1 MASTTQKVY
10 LYEFIDKLVKLEALD
25 LAPAAPIPRNEARSA
40 PMKVTAPQ
48 AARDSRRALLQLK
61 KDNVAGFV
69 VEWCALEGASDVA
82 AASDVAVR
90 ALGGIAL
97 KCWGHGQDPE
107 YFAHTRPMTCVADT
121 HSREEGSGTLT
132 VSAIEGAQMAAMHHS
147 HSVFIDCR
155 GDAYD
160 LQRAQRTY
168 DLQRNQSYF
177 HIVFERLSKLGERGE
192 FKHSEEFENTIAPA
206 LSAIRGQQSLCHSI
220 SGASRSIGFV
230 AGVLV
235 GAAGLEPREALAY
248 LHEVRGNLELGAMD
262 AEHADA
268 LSTLLHYKHRWRR
281 LCGEMG
287 LTATIRRVL
296 DPDDAKGLFLDALS
310 QASAATAHRGTENA
324 ASDEDPTEEKPAAG
338 AKRDH
343 GRANLYVIAQNAAD
357 DVEDAHQVVANALQT
372 GSVAQ
377 GDEKPPRREM
387 EPARGGACH
396 GAGGA
401 HDALAASV
409 EDGGVGQEGQAP
421 TPSCTTQRGEFVYAS
436 DEHNPWT
443 YVGTI
448 GVWEDDDEECWN
460 CGSGGEYFMSLGDGW
475 FCSIECRDVW
485 HHENPHAD
493 HGARGWPEAWEVDG
507 HGASSSTA
515 AAFDVD

>member
-1 MASTTQKVY
+1 MESKTQKID

-25 LAPAAPIPRNEARSA
+25 LAPAATLPRNEARSA
-40 PMKVTAPQ
+40 PMNVTAPQ
-48 AARDSRRALLQLK
+48 AARDSTRALLQLK

-97 KCWGHGQDPE
+97 KCWGHGFRPE

-132 VSAIEGAQMAAMHHS
+132 VSAIEGAQMAAMDHS

-155 GDAYD
+155 GDTTKGRRGQCETYS
-160 LQRAQRTY
+160 LQRTQ
-168 DLQRNQSYF
+168 NYF
-177 HIVFERLSKLGERGE
+177 HIAFDRLSKIGKRDE
-192 FKHSEEFENTIAPA
+192 FEYSEEFENTIAPA

-235 GAAGLEPREALAY
+235 GAAGLEPREAFAY

-296 DPDDAKGLFLDALS
+296 SPNDAKDLFLDALS
-310 QASAATAHRGTENA
+310 QALAATAHRGTENA

-343 GRANLYVIAQNAAD
+343 GRANLHVIAQNATD
-357 DVEDAHQVVANALQT
+357 DCEDAHQAVANALQT

-401 HDALAASV
+401 HDALTASV

-421 TPSCTTQRGEFVYAS
+421 TPSSHEFVYAS

-443 YVGTI
+443 YD
-448 GVWEDDDEECWN
+448 VWEDDDEECWN
-460 CGSGGEYFMSLGDGW
+460 CGSAGRSLMCLGEGC
-475 FCSIECRDVW
+475 FCSIGCRDVW
-485 HHENPHAD
+485 HHENPYAD
-493 HGARGWPEAWEVDG
+493 HGARGWPEAWEVAG